1 MCFKLT
7 MQVSDDCAICR
18 RTMLRKPVVRLLPC
32 RHFLHETC
40 ALPLAQRDAFNCP
53 ICRQNVVDKEQHQRT
68 TYRRTVQSDRERIV
82 ECSNRGE
89 DWKTLAT
96 TLGVKYKTAYTWIRS
111 GSTEAAKRGG
121 GKPRALTQ
129 HLVNEILIWLEE
141 DCSITLKKIQ
151 EKFLVEHRVIVS
163 TTTIANY
170 LEGQIY
176 TLKQVQWQPCA
187 MNSEANKELRRQ
199 FVISLNNYNYT
210 RRKTDHVDRRDQL

>member
-1 MCFKLT
+1 

-18 RTMLRKPVVRLLPC
+18 GGNYASETRGAVATMPAFFTRNMRLATCSKRRLQLPYMSTKPC
-32 RHFLHETC
+32 W
-40 ALPLAQRDAFNCP
+40 QRATSAHNISQNCP
-53 ICRQNVVDKEQHQRT
+53 KRPW
-68 TYRRTVQSDRERIV
+68 TYCIAI

-151 EKFLVEHRVIVS
+151 EKFLVEHRVIVL

-170 LEGQIY
+170 IEGQIY
-176 TLKQVQWQPCA
+176 TLKQVHWQPCA